1 VFCGGGG
8 TKLTAKP
15 LMPGAGDDINK
26 ESIRLGGWAANEE
39 LTSGGPTAGM
49 NGMVLL
55 DGDFLEKHVAG
66 LTNGINPF
74 GEKEVGASSV
84 VMPVCFPNTN
94 IPSFCKGEDVVVTAT
109 PLVGCGL
116 FDNLVAKVRFQSPTV
131 ILAPMNCFL
140 LLQVAQVAESSIPR
154 GDPPKLKC
162 RL

>member
-1 VFCGGGG
+1 
-8 TKLTAKP
+8 
-15 LMPGAGDDINK
+15 
-26 ESIRLGGWAANEE
+26 
-39 LTSGGPTAGM
+39 M

-66 LTNGINPF
+66 LTNGMNPF

-94 IPSFCKGEDVVVTAT
+94 IPSFFKGEDVVVTAT
-109 PLVGCGL
+109 PLVGCSL

-140 LLQVAQVAESSIPR
+140 LLQNAQVAESSIPK
-154 GDPPKLKC
+154 GGPLKLKC
-162 RL
+162 RISAGQEQGSEEGVNIVCCLSGGEGLCLRFWPQIFQVLYTTKIV